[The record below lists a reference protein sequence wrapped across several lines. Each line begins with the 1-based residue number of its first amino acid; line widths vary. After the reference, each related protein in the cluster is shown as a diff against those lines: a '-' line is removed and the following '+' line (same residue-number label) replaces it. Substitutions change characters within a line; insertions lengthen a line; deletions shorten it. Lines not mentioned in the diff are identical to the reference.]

1 MSDKLGLMLSGGCAA
16 ARALAMILQTC
27 HWQSS
32 GDSFYGNHL
41 LFERLYN
48 DVLEEIDSLGER
60 SVGLSDELAVDIKSQ
75 FDGMG
80 AFLKKLVPSAGSI
93 PSQSDLIEVALNA
106 EETFLGWV
114 RMSIEVLEKDGS
126 LTPGVEN
133 LLGGIADKHEE
144 HVYLLQQV
152 MR

>member
-1 MSDKLGLMLSGGCAA
+1 MLSGGCAA

-27 HWQSS
+27 HWQAA
-32 GDSFYGNHL
+32 GDSFYGHHL

-48 DVLEEIDSLGER
+48 DVLPEIDALGER
-60 SVGLSDELAVDIKSQ
+60 AVGHSDEMSVDIKSQ

-80 AFLKKLVPSAGSI
+80 AFLKKLIVNPGTVPS
-93 PSQSDLIEVALNA
+93 QDDLLEAALHA
-106 EETFLGWV
+106 EETFLDWLRV
-114 RMSIEVLEKDGS
+114 SIEVLEKDGS

-152 MR
+152 LR